1 MNLLTRAVVSKLIN
15 DNAKTEFSCGKLS
28 VSPSFNGTC
37 TVRFPIMFTPYKT
50 VGVEAVAKKFGPE
63 TGYAAIGIELKRN
76 GAFFCRDARMG
87 KFLLDGDN
95 YRQYNLRF
103 FIPFGVNEA
112 YITLECER
120 GATVSVLSLSS
131 QTDGY
136 TGAAD
141 AEVKYI
147 ADGGMSA
154 YAPKNTMPAFLAAMR
169 AGFRSIIADVC
180 VTADGELVCN
190 DGKLLSASS
199 DGEGF
204 AKDLTLQQLKA
215 LDFGMYRDSFYK
227 NTRITTLKEALMQF
241 AGDGITPYIRI
252 RGDEFPAD
260 KLKAEIDALGIEEVF
275 VMAESAAVRKEV
287 ARAVDGV
294 KFAFPSKF
302 FSDGEDRVTAEQYE
316 AMRESGAEIIPLV
329 NYPEEMERFV
339 KSGEKQL
346 ITAVYM
352 PGGYIKS

>member
-1 MNLLTRAVVSKLIN
+1 MNLLTRAVVSKLIS

-154 YAPKNTMPAFLAAMR
+154 YAPKNTMHTDVKAARVSPSSSRAYSPSVLTPWPMRQMVPPTKKAFR
-169 AGFRSIIADVC
+169 QSVSSG
-180 VTADGELVCN
+180 
-190 DGKLLSASS
+190 LLS
-199 DGEGF
+199 
-204 AKDLTLQQLKA
+204 L
-215 LDFGMYRDSFYK
+215 R
-227 NTRITTLKEALMQF
+227 
-241 AGDGITPYIRI
+241 
-252 RGDEFPAD
+252 
-260 KLKAEIDALGIEEVF
+260 
-275 VMAESAAVRKEV
+275 SAMSAW
-287 ARAVDGV
+287 
-294 KFAFPSKF
+294 
-302 FSDGEDRVTAEQYE
+302 
-316 AMRESGAEIIPLV
+316 
-329 NYPEEMERFV
+329 
-339 KSGEKQL
+339 
-346 ITAVYM
+346 
-352 PGGYIKS
+352 